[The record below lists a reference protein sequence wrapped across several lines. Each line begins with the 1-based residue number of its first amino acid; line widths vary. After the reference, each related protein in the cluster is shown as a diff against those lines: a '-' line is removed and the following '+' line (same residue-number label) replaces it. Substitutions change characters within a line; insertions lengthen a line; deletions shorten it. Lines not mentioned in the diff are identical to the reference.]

1 MSGFFIT
8 FEGGEGTGK
17 STQIAALAESLRGEG
32 CDVVTTREPGGSP
45 RAEEIRNFLLAG
57 KAKPH
62 GAFAESLLFAA
73 ARIDHLRVLIEPA
86 LKRGAIVLCDRFA
99 DSTRVYQGAA
109 SGLDAG
115 LIRALERAT
124 LAGRYPDLTLILD
137 CPVEKS
143 LLRARARAGESEQD
157 RFETEEQAF
166 HQRIRDG
173 FLALAAE
180 EPGRCVV
187 IDADRPAAAIA
198 KSVLEIVHLRLASTG
213 GAAMKELS

>member
-17 STQIAALAESLRGEG
+17 STQIAALAESLRQAGH
-32 CDVVTTREPGGSP
+32 DVVTTREPGGSP
-45 RAEEIRNFLLAG
+45 RAEEIRGFLLAG
-57 KAKPH
+57 KAKTH

-109 SGLDAG
+109 SGLDTG
-115 LIRALERAT
+115 LIQALERVT
-124 LAGRYPDLTLILD
+124 LAGRNPDLTLILD

-143 LLRARARAGESEQD
+143 LSRARARAGESGQD
-157 RFETEEQAF
+157 RFETETQAF
-166 HQRIRDG
+166 HQHIRDG
-173 FLALAAE
+173 FLALATE
-180 EPGRCVV
+180 EPDRCVV
-187 IDADRPAAAIA
+187 IDADRPAHDIA
-198 KSVLEIVHLRLASTG
+198 KDVLDIVHLRLASVR
-213 GAAMKELS
+213 GAAKKELP